1 MCPLSSSRIH
11 HSQATFQDVNH
22 STVLSILYHSYII
35 KVMAIVEQNF
45 LNYIKN
51 EHFVERQKGQNS
63 LIPSEKISPN
73 IFTYEQFFPST

>member
-1 MCPLSSSRIH
+1 
-11 HSQATFQDVNH
+11 
-22 STVLSILYHSYII
+22 
-35 KVMAIVEQNF
+35 MAIVEQNF

-63 LIPSEKISPN
+63 LISSEKISPN